1 MLIQLNLQPIE
12 GSLEALTDLAS
23 RGDEVYICTSPL
35 LSNPFCVQEKY
46 DWIINHLGKDW
57 TKRMIVTKDKTI
69 IHGDILIDDNPD
81 VKGVQEPTWQH
92 ILYSQPYNS
101 QVNSKKRMTW
111 ENWESVIDL

>member
-1 MLIQLNLQPIE
+1 
-12 GSLEALTDLAS
+12 
-23 RGDEVYICTSPL
+23 
-35 LSNPFCVQEKY
+35 
-46 DWIINHLGKDW
+46 
-57 TKRMIVTKDKTI
+57 MIVTKDKTI